1 MLEALGVKTGPRR
14 RRDHSARFIH
24 STGAETEDHSD
35 SDQKAL
41 GMMGLVRRDTALLLR
56 DLRLGA
62 SSWLNSFLELSGH
75 KSQPKSVP
83 IAEPVRRSVSEAAL
97 AQPEDPVGTDP
108 LKSLTIHDLSLRGN
122 SETSDTPELSLSDET
137 LGPSTPSDVNFLL
150 RPEDTPEKV
159 ESQEEM
165 STKDRS
171 SSSIGATFPEDF
183 LPRRSSQGP
192 TQIPLYSSP
201 IAKNP
206 FMSPLL
212 APDSMLQTLPPVH
225 IVVSTGWARCTCE
238 KGGWGGGLQVH
249 LRKSSRKWGR
259 SVAWPKGRAVP
270 LGGTAWNGR
279 TESSW
284 EDRWESALPFPFAI
298 LLSAMGPWASHR
310 T

>member
-1 MLEALGVKTGPRR
+1 M
-14 RRDHSARFIH
+14 
-24 STGAETEDHSD
+24 
-35 SDQKAL
+35 
-41 GMMGLVRRDTALLLR
+41 
-56 DLRLGA
+56 
-62 SSWLNSFLELSGH
+62 
-75 KSQPKSVP
+75 
-83 IAEPVRRSVSEAAL
+83 RRSVSEAAL

-108 LKSLTIHDLSLRGN
+108 LKSLTVHDLSLRGN

-150 RPEDTPEKV
+150 GPEDAPEKV

-171 SSSIGATFPEDF
+171 SSCLSATFPEDF

-225 IVVSTGWARCTCE
+225 IVVSTGWAQCTYE
-238 KGGWGGGLQVH
+238 KG
-249 LRKSSRKWGR
+249 R
-259 SVAWPKGRAVP
+259 
-270 LGGTAWNGR
+270 
-279 TESSW
+279 W
-284 EDRWESALPFPFAI
+284 EDY
-298 LLSAMGPWASHR
+298 GC